1 MSHRTVPRGG
11 HFSQLSPRGCEN
23 LAGAIRR
30 IVLVWKQTILSCQ
43 SILAATSFLAEWSP
57 HFARLYCSRPAPSFA
72 RQAGCANR
80 LGHIDPTRS
89 AVLRLPRSR
98 SNSTVLDIA
107 HNLLCCYQLTSGFR
121 TRGLTKGSP
130 ERYTPVLR
138 GRSGRGRSIQS
149 PNGPPA
155 RLSPESMESAV

>member
-1 MSHRTVPRGG
+1 M
-11 HFSQLSPRGCEN
+11 SPRTMPGERHLPRPTPRECEN
-23 LAGAIRR
+23 PTGAIGR
-30 IVLVWKQTILSCQ
+30 IWLVWKPTIPSYR
-43 SILAATSFLAEWSP
+43 SILAASSFLAEWSLR
-57 HFARLYCSRPAPSFA
+57 FGLLCCSKPAAYLP
-72 RQAGCANR
+72 RQAGCPTR
-80 LGHIDPTRS
+80 LRYLDPTRS

-98 SNSTVLDIA
+98 SNSTLLLSA